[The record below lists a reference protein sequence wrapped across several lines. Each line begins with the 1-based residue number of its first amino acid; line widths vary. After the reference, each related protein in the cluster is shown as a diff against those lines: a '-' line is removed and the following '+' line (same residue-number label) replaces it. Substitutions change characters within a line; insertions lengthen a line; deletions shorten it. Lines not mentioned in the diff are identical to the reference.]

1 MAGEVDEV
9 FEILL
14 ENAGLDV
21 EIDPTFDV
29 KYGIEMICPTDF
41 LDMATHNRAKSI

>member
-21 EIDPTFDV
+21 EIDPTVDV
-29 KYGIEMICPTDF
+29 EYDIEMIYPTGF
-41 LDMATHNRAKSI
+41 LNMATQNRAKSI

>member
-21 EIDPTFDV
+21 EIDPTVDV
-29 KYGIEMICPTDF
+29 EYDIEMICPTDF
-41 LDMATHNRAKSI
+41 LNMATHNRAKSI